1 MGFLGT
7 YGLMLGLLL
16 SAAGAV
22 AAAVGA
28 RTERPALVETARR
41 IAFAVLGTM
50 VVVDGAMLAALLSND
65 FGLRYVAENSSRE
78 TPVFFTVLS
87 LWAADDGSLL
97 FWNLILAGYVAAVA
111 IRFRRYRPP
120 TFPYALSVLFGVQ
133 AFYLILVNGPA
144 RPFGT
149 LAQPPADGRGPAPLL
164 QNHPLMAVH
173 PPFLYLG
180 FIGFT
185 VPFAFGVAA
194 LLAGTGTDS
203 WVSII
208 RRWTLT
214 IWCFLTVGL
223 VLGALW
229 SYSVLGWGGY
239 WAWDPVENVALLPW
253 LVSTAFLHSIM
264 LQERRGMARLWNI
277 ALVIGAFALT
287 TFGTFLTRG
296 SVLSSVHAFAQSAVG
311 PAYLAFLGLVLLGGF
326 GLVAWRLPTLRTPAR
341 LESTV
346 SREAAI
352 VGNNMLLLAATA
364 IILLG
369 TVFPLVVEAVNGEQI
384 TVGGP
389 YFQSALAPV
398 FLLVLLLAGTAP
410 LLPWRAANRERAV
423 RRLRVPVLAAA
434 LVVVAA
440 AAAGLRDLYA
450 AAGFGLAT
458 LVLVGNGQE
467 IVSGL
472 AVWRRHGGMLRTL
485 ARGRR
490 RYAGLT
496 VHIGLAL
503 LATGITASTNLAEQT
518 QVTLRTNQSTVFAG
532 HMLRYAG
539 LETDQQAQRIVLT
552 ARVDVAGDGSLTPRM
567 NLYPAAT
574 EPIGSPSIHRGL
586 LRDLYASVVSLQ
598 DDGAS
603 ATFRFYRNPGVTWL
617 WIGGVIMAL
626 GGVAAAWP
634 TRRRRAEEATVAAER
649 RRQLSGAG
657 VV

>member
-1 MGFLGT
+1 VGLLGT
-7 YGLMLGLLL
+7 YGLLLGLIL
-16 SAAGAV
+16 AGAGAV
-22 AAAVGA
+22 VAVAGA
-28 RTERPALVETARR
+28 RTGRPDLVAAARR
-41 IAFAVLGTM
+41 IAFGLLAVM
-50 VVVDGAMLAALLSND
+50 IVVNAAMLVALLSDD
-65 FGLRYVAENSSRE
+65 FGLRYVAANSSHE
-78 TPVFFTVLS
+78 TPVFFKVLS

-97 FWNLILAGYVAAVA
+97 FWNLILAGYGAAVA
-111 IRFRRYRPP
+111 VRFRRRHPP
-120 TFPYALSVLFGVQ
+120 TFPYALGVLFAVQ
-133 AFYLILVNGPA
+133 AFYLVLVNGPA

-194 LLAGTGTDS
+194 LLAGGGNDS
-203 WVSII
+203 WVSLI
-208 RRWTLT
+208 RRWTLAV
-214 IWCFLTVGL
+214 WCFLTVGL

-311 PAYLAFLGLVLLGGF
+311 PAYLVFLGLVLLGGF
-326 GLVAWRLPTLRTPAR
+326 GLVAWRLPVLRTPAR
-341 LESTV
+341 LDSVV

-352 VGNNMLLLAATA
+352 VGNNLLLLAATA

-369 TVFPLVVEAVNGEQI
+369 TTFPLVVEAVTGEQI
-384 TVGGP
+384 TIGGP

-398 FLLVLLLAGTAP
+398 FLLVLVLAGTAP
-410 LLPWRAANRERAV
+410 LLPWRATNRERAV

-434 LVVVAA
+434 LVVVAG

-450 AAGFGLAT
+450 VAGFGAAA
-458 LVLVGNGQE
+458 LVLVANAQE
-467 IVSGL
+467 IAAGL
-472 AVWRRHGGMLRTL
+472 AVGRRHGGALRTL

-496 VHIGLAL
+496 VHLGLAV
-503 LATGITASTNLAEQT
+503 LAAGITASSNLGQQEQI
-518 QVTLRTNQSTVFAG
+518 TLRTGQSAVFAG
-532 HMLRYAG
+532 HTVRYAG
-539 LETDQQAQRIVLT
+539 LETEQQAQRIVLT
-552 ARVDVAGDGSLTPRM
+552 ARVDVDGAGTLTPRM
-567 NLYPAAT
+567 NLYPAAA
-574 EPIGSPSIHRGL
+574 EPIGSPSIRRGL
-586 LRDLYASVVSLQ
+586 VTDLYASVISLQ
-598 DDGAS
+598 DDGDS
-603 ATFRFYRNPGVTWL
+603 ATFRFYRNPGITWL
-617 WIGGVIMAL
+617 WIGGAIMAL
-626 GGVAAAWP
+626 AGVAAAWP
-634 TRRRRAEEATVAAER
+634 AGRRAESAVVAAER
-649 RRQLSGAG
+649 RRQLSGTG

>member
-1 MGFLGT
+1 MAFLGT
-7 YGLMLGLLL
+7 YGLMLGLVL
-16 SAAGAV
+16 SVGGAV
-22 AAAVGA
+22 TAAVGA
-28 RTERPALVETARR
+28 RTDRPALVQTARR
-41 IAFAVLGTM
+41 IAFAVLATM

-65 FGLRYVAENSSRE
+65 FTLRYVADNSSRE
-78 TPVFFTVLS
+78 TPVFFKVLS

-133 AFYLILVNGPA
+133 AFYLLLVNGPA

-149 LAQPPADGRGPAPLL
+149 LAQAAADGRGPAPLL

-194 LLAGTGTDS
+194 LLAGTGSDA

-208 RRWTLT
+208 RRWTLLV
-214 IWCFLTVGL
+214 WCFLTVGL

-253 LVSTAFLHSIM
+253 LVATAFLHSIM

-311 PAYLAFLGLVLLGGF
+311 PAYLTFLGLVLLGGF
-326 GLVAWRLPTLRTPAR
+326 GLVAWRLPMLRTPAR

-369 TVFPLVVEAVNGEQI
+369 TVLPLVVEALTGDQI

-398 FLLVLLLAGTAP
+398 FLLVLVLAGTAP
-410 LLPWRAANRERAV
+410 LLPWRAVNRERAV
-423 RRLRVPVLAAA
+423 RRLRLPVLAAA
-434 LVVVAA
+434 LVIVGTSL
-440 AAAGLRDLYA
+440 AGLRDLYA
-450 AAGFGLAT
+450 VAGFGAAT

-467 IVSGL
+467 IASGL
-472 AVWRRHGGMLRTL
+472 AVGRRHSGVLRTL

-503 LATGITASTNLAEQT
+503 LAFGITASSNLAEQT
-518 QVTLRTNQSTVFAG
+518 QVTLRTGESTVFAD
-532 HMLRYAG
+532 HTLRYAG
-539 LETDQQAQRIVLT
+539 LETDQQAQRVVLT
-552 ARVDVAGDGSLTPRM
+552 ARVDVSGSGPLTPRM
-567 NLYPAAT
+567 NLYPAAS
-574 EPIGSPSIHRGL
+574 EPIGSPSIHRGV
-586 LRDLYASVVSLQ
+586 LRDLYASVISLQ
-598 DDGAS
+598 DDGNS
-603 ATFRFYRNPGVTWL
+603 ATFRFYRNPGITWL
-617 WIGGVIMAL
+617 WIGGVVMAL
-626 GGVAAAWP
+626 GGAAAAWP
-634 TRRRRAEEATVAAER
+634 ARRRRAEEATVAAER
-649 RRQLSGAG
+649 RRQFSGAG

>member
-1 MGFLGT
+1 MAFLGT
-7 YGLMLGLLL
+7 YGLMLGLVL
-16 SAAGAV
+16 SVGGAVIAAAGA
-22 AAAVGA
+22 
-28 RTERPALVETARR
+28 RTDRPALVETARR
-41 IAFAVLGTM
+41 IAFAVLATM
-50 VVVDGAMLAALLSND
+50 VVVNGAMLAALLSND
-65 FGLRYVAENSSRE
+65 FTLRYVADNSSRE
-78 TPVFFTVLS
+78 TPVFFKVLS

-97 FWNLILAGYVAAVA
+97 FWNLILAGYIGAVVL
-111 IRFRRYRPP
+111 RFRRYRPP

-133 AFYLILVNGPA
+133 AFYLLLVNGPA

-149 LAQPPADGRGPAPLL
+149 LAQAAADGRGPAPLL

-194 LLAGTGTDS
+194 LLAGSGSDA

-208 RRWTLT
+208 RRWTLLV
-214 IWCFLTVGL
+214 WCFLTVGL

-253 LVSTAFLHSIM
+253 LVATAFLHSIM

-311 PAYLAFLGLVLLGGF
+311 PAYLAFLGVVLLGGF
-326 GLVAWRLPTLRTPAR
+326 GLVAWRLPMLRTPAR

-369 TVFPLVVEAVNGEQI
+369 TVLPLVVEALTGDQI

-398 FLLVLLLAGTAP
+398 FLLVLVLAGTAP
-410 LLPWRAANRERAV
+410 LLPWRAVNRERAI

-434 LVVVAA
+434 LVVVGTAA
-440 AAAGLRDLYA
+440 VGLRDLYA
-450 AAGFGLAT
+450 VAGFGAAT
-458 LVLVGNGQE
+458 LVLVANGQE
-467 IVSGL
+467 IASGL
-472 AVWRRHGGMLRTL
+472 AVGRRHGGVLRTL

-490 RYAGLT
+490 RYTGLT

-503 LATGITASTNLAEQT
+503 LAIGITASSNLAEQT
-518 QVTLRTNQSTVFAG
+518 QVTLRTGESAVFADRT
-532 HMLRYAG
+532 LRYAG
-539 LETDQQAQRIVLT
+539 LETDQQAQRTVLT
-552 ARVDVAGDGSLTPRM
+552 ARVDVSGSGPLTPRM

-574 EPIGSPSIHRGL
+574 EPIGSPSIHRGV
-586 LRDLYASVVSLQ
+586 LRDLYASVISLQ
-598 DDGAS
+598 DDGNS
-603 ATFRFYRNPGVTWL
+603 ATFRFYRNPGINWL
-617 WIGGVIMAL
+617 WIGGAVMAL
-626 GGVAAAWP
+626 GGAAAGWP
-634 TRRRRAEEATVAAER
+634 ARRRRAEEATVAAER

>member
-1 MGFLGT
+1 MAFLGT
-7 YGLMLGLLL
+7 YGLMLGLVL
-16 SAAGAV
+16 SVGGAV
-22 AAAVGA
+22 TAAVGA
-28 RTERPALVETARR
+28 RTDRPALVQTARR
-41 IAFAVLGTM
+41 IAFAVLATM

-65 FGLRYVAENSSRE
+65 FTLRYVADNSSRE
-78 TPVFFTVLS
+78 TPVFFKVLS

-133 AFYLILVNGPA
+133 AFYLLLVNGPA

-149 LAQPPADGRGPAPLL
+149 LAQAAADGRGPAPLL

-194 LLAGTGTDS
+194 LLAGSGSDA

-208 RRWTLT
+208 RRWTLLV
-214 IWCFLTVGL
+214 WCFLTVGL

-253 LVSTAFLHSIM
+253 LVATAFLHSIM

-311 PAYLAFLGLVLLGGF
+311 PAYLTFLGLVLLGGF

-369 TVFPLVVEAVNGEQI
+369 TVLPLVVEALTGDQI

-398 FLLVLLLAGTAP
+398 FLLVLVLAGTAP
-410 LLPWRAANRERAV
+410 LLPWRAVNRERAV
-423 RRLRVPVLAAA
+423 RRLRLPVLAAA
-434 LVVVAA
+434 LVIVGTSL
-440 AAAGLRDLYA
+440 AGLRDLYA
-450 AAGFGLAT
+450 VAGFGAAT

-467 IVSGL
+467 IASGL
-472 AVWRRHGGMLRTL
+472 AVGRRHSGVLRTL

-503 LATGITASTNLAEQT
+503 LAIGITASSNLAEQT
-518 QVTLRTNQSTVFAG
+518 QVTLRTGESTVFAD
-532 HMLRYAG
+532 HTLRYAG
-539 LETDQQAQRIVLT
+539 LETDQQAQRVVLT
-552 ARVDVAGDGSLTPRM
+552 ARVDVSGSGPLTPRM
-567 NLYPAAT
+567 NLYPAAS
-574 EPIGSPSIHRGL
+574 EPIGSPSIHRGV
-586 LRDLYASVVSLQ
+586 LRDLYASVISLQ
-598 DDGAS
+598 DDGNS
-603 ATFRFYRNPGVTWL
+603 ATFRFYRNPGITWL
-617 WIGGVIMAL
+617 WIGGVVMAL
-626 GGVAAAWP
+626 GGAAAAWP
-634 TRRRRAEEATVAAER
+634 ARRRRAEEATVAAER
-649 RRQLSGAG
+649 RRQFSGAG

>member
-22 AAAVGA
+22 VSAVGA
-28 RTERPALVETARR
+28 RTDRPVLVETARR

-65 FGLRYVAENSSRE
+65 FGLRYVAGNSSRE
-78 TPVFFTVLS
+78 TPVFFKVLS

-111 IRFRRYRPP
+111 IRLHRYRPP
-120 TFPYALSVLFGVQ
+120 TYPYALSVLFGVQ

-144 RPFGT
+144 RPFAT
-149 LAQPPADGRGPAPLL
+149 LAQAPADGRGPAPLL

-194 LLAGTGTDS
+194 LLAGGGSDS

-208 RRWTLT
+208 RRWTLLV
-214 IWCFLTVGL
+214 WCFLTVGL
-223 VLGALW
+223 VLGGVW

-264 LQERRGMARLWNI
+264 LQERRGMARLWNV
-277 ALVIGAFALT
+277 ALVISAFALT

-311 PAYLAFLGLVLLGGF
+311 PAYLAFLGAVLLGGF
-326 GLVAWRLPTLRTPAR
+326 GLVAWRLPALRTPAR

-369 TVFPLVVEAVNGEQI
+369 TVFPLVVEATTGEQI

-410 LLPWRAANRERAV
+410 LLPWRVVNRDRAV
-423 RRLRVPVLAAA
+423 RRLRLPVLAAA
-434 LVVVAA
+434 LVVVVA

-467 IVSGL
+467 IATGL
-472 AVWRRHGGMLRTL
+472 AVGRRHGGMLRTL
-485 ARGRR
+485 VRGRR

-503 LATGITASTNLAEQT
+503 VAAVITASINLAEQT
-518 QVTLRTNQSTVFAG
+518 QVTLRTAESTVFAG
-532 HMLRYAG
+532 HTLRYTG
-539 LETDQQAQRIVLT
+539 LETDRQPQRIVLT
-552 ARVDVAGDGSLTPRM
+552 AGVDVSGDGRLTPRM

-598 DDGAS
+598 DDGNS
-603 ATFRFYRNPGVTWL
+603 ATFRFYRNPGITWL
-617 WIGGVIMAL
+617 WIGGVVMAL

-634 TRRRRAEEATVAAER
+634 ARRRRGEEAAVAAER